1 MAPEPQSSPTKKRQG
16 AKVLGWIMMG
26 MLIIGLGGFGVTNF
40 GGGITAIGQVGE
52 RDIKLNDYARAL
64 RQEMSAFSA
73 QIGQQIGIAQ
83 AQAFGI
89 DQQVLQSVIT
99 RTALDAEADRI
110 GISAGDAV
118 VAAEVAGTQAFQGVA
133 GTFDRETYRFAL
145 QQSNL
150 SEGEFEAG
158 IRADMARSLLQG
170 AVVGGFAAPAALTD
184 TLAAWAGEQRGF
196 SVLRL
201 TEADLPT
208 PLPEATEADLT
219 SFYTANIAR
228 FTRPEAKR
236 ITYVALLPDT
246 IAKDMP
252 VDETALKT
260 VYESRLGEFMVPE
273 KRLVERLAFGTDAE
287 AAAAKA
293 RLEKGETFET
303 LVAERKLTLDDID
316 LGDVAKP
323 DLGAAGDAVFAL
335 AAPGIVGPFQSD
347 IGPALF
353 RMNAV
358 LAAQETSF
366 DEARPALATE
376 MQTEAARLAISDR
389 VEAIDDLLAGGATLE
404 DIAREQSMALATVDY
419 AEGADDN
426 AAIAGY
432 PAFRA
437 AASTLALGDFPEA
450 ILLDDGGLIAMRL
463 DETVPP
469 TPIPMAGIQAVVA
482 EAQRADALAKALGD
496 RAIAIKSGVEAG
508 ATLASFGPV
517 EITSQTDRQG
527 TVEGLPAEVVAAA
540 FGMAKADLQ
549 IIETAGFTGVLQL
562 DSITPPDA
570 AGEDAKAMRAAIDVQ
585 ARQSIA
591 QDAFTM
597 FSNGL
602 TDSAGISLDQ
612 NAINAVHAQIN

>member
-1 MAPEPQSSPTKKRQG
+1 MAPEPQASPTKKRHG
-16 AKVLGWIMMG
+16 ATVLVWIMMG

-40 GGGITAIGQVGE
+40 GGGITAIGRVGE
-52 RDIKLNDYARAL
+52 REIKLNDYARAL

-73 QIGQQIGIAQ
+73 QVGQQIGIAQ

-184 TLAAWAGEQRGF
+184 TLSAWAGEQRGF

-201 TEADLPT
+201 IEADLPI

-219 SFYTANIAR
+219 SFYTTNIAR

-252 VDETALKT
+252 VDEAALKT
-260 VYESRLGEFMVPE
+260 LYESRLGEFMVPE
-273 KRLVERLAFGTDAE
+273 KRLVERLVFGTDAE

-293 RLEKGETFET
+293 RLDGGETFET

-316 LGDVAKP
+316 MGDVAKP

-366 DEARPALATE
+366 DAARPALASE

-404 DIAREQSMALATVDY
+404 DIAREQSMVLATVDY

-437 AASTLALGDFPEA
+437 AAATLALGDFPEA

-463 DETVPP
+463 DSTVPP
-469 TPIPMAGIQAVVA
+469 TPIPMADIQAVVA
-482 EAQRADALAKALGD
+482 EAQQADALAKALAD

-517 EITSQTDRQG
+517 EITSQTGRQG
-527 TVEGLPAEVVAAA
+527 NVEGLPAEVIAAA
-540 FGMAKADLQ
+540 FGMASADLQ

-562 DSITPPDA
+562 DSITPADA
-570 AGEDAKAMRAAIDVQ
+570 SGEDAKAMRAAIEVQ

-602 TDSAGISLDQ
+602 TDSAGITLDQ